1 MEKRDDVTLGLLP
14 DLFTLNSGEVVKNP
28 EDWLARRKEILNTAV
43 EIEFGGMPPEPE
55 FTRLEATHQPGKRKL
70 NSYRVHTGKKENPF
84 SFILQIFRPDT
95 DGRLPVILTGDGCY
109 TNCGDDVIAEANRR
123 GFIVAKFN
131 RTEFASDIY
140 SSFRDNGI
148 YFLYPESHFS
158 AISAWAWGY
167 SRAMDALE
175 QLDFVDS
182 SQVAITGHS
191 RGGKTVLLAGA
202 VDTRFAYTNPN
213 NSGAHGCG
221 CYRFEQVEN
230 KNTVEFDDYRSEKL
244 ADLVW
249 AVPYWLG
256 PQMKT
261 YVGRETDLPYDMH
274 FFKALIAPRFFIET
288 EGLADIWSNPRGSWQ
303 TFMAAREVYRFLGAG
318 DRICAWYREGGHRH
332 ALPDFCALFDFMETM
347 MGRKQPDPAFS
358 HNPYPDIEPIFDCR
372 YK

>member
-1 MEKRDDVTLGLLP
+1 MEKRKDIALGLLP
-14 DLFTLNSGEVVKNP
+14 DPFIKKSGEYVKSFD
-28 EDWLARRKEILNTAV
+28 EWAVLREEVLNNAV

-55 FTRLEATHQPGKRKL
+55 FTSTEATHQPGKGRL
-70 NSYRVHTGKKENPF
+70 NSYRIQTGIKKHPF
-84 SFILQIFRPDT
+84 NFMLQIYRPDA

-140 SSFRDNGI
+140 SSLRDNGI
-148 YFLYPESHFS
+148 YLLYPESHFS

-167 SRAMDALE
+167 RRVMDALE

-221 CYRFEQVEN
+221 CYRFEQVEDES
-230 KNTVEFDDYRSEKL
+230 KIEYDDFRSEKL
-244 ADLVW
+244 ADLVR

-256 PQMKT
+256 PQLKD
-261 YVGRETDLPYDMH
+261 YVGRENELPYDMH
-274 FFKALIAPRFFIET
+274 FFKALIAPRCFIET
-288 EGLADIWSNPRGSWQ
+288 EGIADIWSNPRGSWQ
-303 TFMAAREVYRFLGAG
+303 TFMAAREVYRFFGAG
-318 DRICAWYREGGHRH
+318 DKICAWYREGGHRH
-332 ALPDFCALFDFMETM
+332 ALPDFCALFDFMETI
-347 MGRKQPDPAFS
+347 MGKKLRDPATGQ
-358 HNPYPDIEPIFDCR
+358 NPYPDMEPIFDFH